1 MQQTK
6 KLQTFMSPSNTG
18 QQQIELVKAS
28 QCLNELGKDIFYD
41 HYSTI
46 KIIFFRSFYC

>member
-6 KLQTFMSPSNTG
+6 KLQTYMSSSTTG

-28 QCLNELGKDIFYD
+28 QCLNELGNDR
-41 HYSTI
+41 
-46 KIIFFRSFYC
+46 FR